1 MDSMVTIGAI
11 IIAIL
16 AAGAALFLFV
26 QLRSFTN
33 PVTAAQLEFM
43 RGDLGSRLHKRLT
56 TDAEFR
62 AKVERMLDPTPPK
75 PSGEPLRLLALL
87 QREGRL
93 LDFLLEDVHPYSND
107 QIGAAVRDIHNN
119 CRKAIQDHLVLE
131 PVLKSA
137 EGATVSVPTGFDP
150 STVRLTGN
158 VTGQPPFTGTLQHHG
173 WRVKEL
179 KLAAPPEGQDEF
191 VLQPAEV
198 ELP

>member
-1 MDSMVTIGAI
+1 MDSLTTIGAI
-11 IIAIL
+11 IVAVL
-16 AAGAALFLFV
+16 ATGAALFLFV
-26 QLRSFTN
+26 QLRSFTE
-33 PVTAAQLEFM
+33 PETTARLEFV
-43 RGDLGSRLHKRLT
+43 RGDLGDRLFKKVT
-56 TDAEFR
+56 ADADFR
-62 AKVERMLDPTPPK
+62 VKVEKMLDPKPPK

-93 LDFLLEDVHPYSND
+93 LDFLLEDVQPYSND

-131 PVLKSA
+131 PVLKDA
-137 EGATVSVPTGFDP
+137 EGATVRVPAGFDP

-191 VLQPAEV
+191 ILQPAEV

>member
-1 MDSMVTIGAI
+1 MDSLTIGAI
-11 IIAIL
+11 IVAVL
-16 AAGAALFLFV
+16 ATGAALFLFV
-26 QLRSFTN
+26 QLRSFTE
-33 PVTAAQLEFM
+33 PDTAARLEFV
-43 RGDLGSRLHKRLT
+43 RGDLGDRIYKKFT
-56 TDAEFR
+56 NDADFK
-62 AKVERMLDPTPPK
+62 AKVEKMLDPRPPK

-93 LDFLLEDVHPYSND
+93 LDFLLEDVQPYSND

-131 PVLKSA
+131 PVLKEA
-137 EGATVSVPTGFDP
+137 EGATVRVPAGFDP

-191 VLQPAEV
+191 VLQAAEV